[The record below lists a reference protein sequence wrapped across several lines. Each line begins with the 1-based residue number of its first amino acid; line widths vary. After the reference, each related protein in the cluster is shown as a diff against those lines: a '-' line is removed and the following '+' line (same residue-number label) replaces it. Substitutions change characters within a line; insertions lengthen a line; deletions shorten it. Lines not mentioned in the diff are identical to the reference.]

1 LAERYGVAP
10 MSMHQ
15 ALITLVEEGLLDRL
29 VGIGTFVRSPDHAV
43 LRATAAGC
51 YLEALLAGDRDA
63 ALKAALDEGIARGIS
78 VPDLYLGVILPAQ
91 HRIGHL
97 WQENRLTVAHEH
109 VATAISQLVMAL
121 AYPELPR
128 APSNGKRALVACV
141 DDELHDLGARMAAD
155 FFEMAGFDVRYLGAN
170 LPADGL
176 VGMVREESPDLV
188 VLSVTMAFHLD
199 AARETVPRLRDAGGD
214 RLRVALG
221 GQAFAWAAGLPS
233 RLGADVH
240 GRTALESVAAARRF
254 LGLVGAT

>member
-1 LAERYGVAP
+1 MERRADAGKIPRSAEDAG
-10 MSMHQ
+10 
-15 ALITLVEEGLLDRL
+15 
-29 VGIGTFVRSPDHAV
+29 
-43 LRATAAGC
+43 LRAEIASR
-51 YLEALLAGDRDA
+51 YLEALLAGDRNA
-63 ALKAALDEGIARGIS
+63 AVRTALDDGVARGLS
-78 VPDLYLGVILPAQ
+78 VPDLYLGVIQPAQ
-91 HRIGHL
+91 HRIGEL

-121 AYPELPR
+121 AYPALPR
-128 APSNGKRALVACV
+128 AASNGKRALVTCV

-155 FFEMAGFDVRYLGAN
+155 FFEMDGFDVRYLGAN

-199 AARETVPRLRDAGGD
+199 AARETVRRLRDAGGD

-221 GQAFAWAAGLPS
+221 GQVFAWAAGLPS

-240 GRTALESVAAARRF
+240 GRTASESVAAARRI
-254 LGLVGAT
+254 LGLAGAT